1 VEFLVIDIGVTCAFL
16 LGYVAIVVLKRRGV
30 LAVKR
35 EERAAQ
41 PDQPRTHARRLI
53 QMR

>member
-1 VEFLVIDIGVTCAFL
+1 VEFFLIDIGVTCAFL
-16 LGYVAIVVLKRRGV
+16 LGYVALVVLKRRGV

-35 EERAAQ
+35 EERAPQ
-41 PDQPRTHARRLI
+41 PDKLRAQARRLI